1 MMNQTWEG
9 WAAWEGWAN
18 TTSSLQD
25 YRIAL
30 HVEELEEIQHN
41 VSWKGG
47 RKDEGTS
54 KVRQP
59 ARLEEARVE
68 TE

>member
-30 HVEELEEIQHN
+30 HVEELEEIQDN
-41 VSWKGG
+41 VSW
-47 RKDEGTS
+47 
-54 KVRQP
+54 
-59 ARLEEARVE
+59 
-68 TE
+68 